1 MRYRCNGPPSF
12 EHQPTSTVGSEVI
25 QGLGLL
31 NRFATAIAIVALVL
45 AGAAGLWFGRPKQ
58 AAAPPSITEVTE
70 TAAQRLLT
78 VHVSGAVAHPGLVR
92 VTAPARVADVV
103 LAAGGALPD
112 AVLAA
117 VNLAA
122 SVADGQHIQIPS
134 TSLEPGS
141 GAVRS
146 GKVAIN
152 QADVAQLETLPG
164 VGPVLAQ
171 RIFDYREANGP
182 FARVEDLLDVPGI
195 GESKLAVLRDEIT
208 VP

>member
-1 MRYRCNGPPSF
+1 M
-12 EHQPTSTVGSEVI
+12 
-25 QGLGLL
+25 
-31 NRFATAIAIVALVL
+31 NRFATAIAVVALVL

-58 AAAPPSITEVTE
+58 AAAPPSVAAVTE

-92 VTAPARVADVV
+92 VAAPARVADVI
-103 LAAGGALPD
+103 LAAGGALPG

-134 TSLEPGS
+134 TSLESDS
-141 GAVRS
+141 GAVLS

-171 RIFDYREANGP
+171 RIFEYREANGP
-182 FARVEDLLDVPGI
+182 FTQVEDLLDVPGI
-195 GESKLAVLRDEIT
+195 GESKLATLRDEIT